1 MQHVDYL
8 KTRPEERVLLLTA
21 EVLSKRTNK
30 KDFDTAFLFGDAA
43 TATIISGNK
52 HIEQCDAIINQI
64 YLSSIAEN
72 GDILNVPTKESE
84 SISLQGKK
92 LFNFAVKTM
101 AMVTNKCCQQDGIE
115 LSDISLVIPHQA
127 NQRIIDAIERRLN
140 MQPGSMYSNIA
151 TYGNTSSCTIPIAMA
166 ETLGNVTTSQ
176 RVILSAFGGGFTA
189 GAALLTAR

>member
-1 MQHVDYL
+1 
-8 KTRPEERVLLLTA
+8 
-21 EVLSKRTNK
+21 
-30 KDFDTAFLFGDAA
+30 
-43 TATIISGNK
+43 
-52 HIEQCDAIINQI
+52 
-64 YLSSIAEN
+64 
-72 GDILNVPTKESE
+72 
-84 SISLQGKK
+84 
-92 LFNFAVKTM
+92 
-101 AMVTNKCCQQDGIE
+101 MVTNKCCQQDGIE